1 MDENTALRKERNFA
15 RGLCA
20 AFMLAIWILI
30 GILLIGCQPSDEEP
44 TYPQRAYACKLAHNE
59 PDSVLKR
66 YDVVYGYQE
75 INHIADAKARL
86 GSKPDFFATLHPTCT
101 KETEPAE
108 WEYWNAAH
116 NFTEAMHVAAYENL
130 KRGCDWFL
138 RDASGNTLPMW
149 TPDNQWKMLNL
160 TEHCPP
166 GVWEKT
172 AGLTALDY
180 LVGPMLDMITSEK
193 SKSAYAGYVLEDGP
207 DKHFWNYVWDTMGVS
222 CVQLSATC
230 RSKPGYFAAADSCVQ
245 RYLDD
250 FVLAAGRRGM
260 LMLTNG
266 HHVLESCPSYD
277 PAKWGAFSGCKL
289 ERFGDWGGCP
299 KDSVIAWWEAY
310 KAVEE
315 HYGPIHTIG
324 AANQLQ
330 GWDVSLCQIEARGTG
345 TAERMRHMRC
355 MAGLSC
361 MGDAAFSVSE
371 YHDHHGGEP
380 DSIPP
385 ELDIPLGVA
394 CGPYKETADGLLY
407 REFENIEEVM
417 RGALC
422 KVRRRVTVNLT
433 DESIGPIP
441 SRDAVW
447 ETIDK

>member
-299 KDSVIAWWEAY
+299 KRQRDSMV
-310 KAVEE
+310 
-315 HYGPIHTIG
+315 GS
-324 AANQLQ
+324 LQ
-330 GWDVSLCQIEARGTG
+330 SRRGTLWTHPYHRSGQPTSRLGRVTLSDRSTRHRDSG
-345 TAERMRHMRC
+345 TDATYALYGGTVLHGRC
-355 MAGLSC
+355 GLQRLR
-361 MGDAAFSVSE
+361 V
-371 YHDHHGGEP
+371 P
-380 DSIPP
+380 RPP
-385 ELDIPLGVA
+385 
-394 CGPYKETADGLLY
+394 
-407 REFENIEEVM
+407 
-417 RGALC
+417 
-422 KVRRRVTVNLT
+422 RRRTRLDPARVRHPAWR
-433 DESIGPIP
+433 SM
-441 SRDAVW
+441 RAV
-447 ETIDK
+447 